1 MRPIRRAERGSSTER
16 GKALRQLRGLRTLE
30 TQRSVREAQW
40 RDTWCVIPSLRNVQN
55 RRIKRQKEDDWVP
68 GAAGGMGWGAMGSA
82 WNGGG
87 LLVG

>member
-1 MRPIRRAERGSSTER
+1 M
-16 GKALRQLRGLRTLE
+16 
-30 TQRSVREAQW
+30 
-40 RDTWCVIPSLRNVQN
+40 IPSLRNVQN

-87 LLVG
+87 LLLG